1 MSILSVEDLGIS
13 YEIDKRDYLAVN
25 DVNFKLNEGE
35 SMALVGESGS
45 GKSTI
50 GLSLMGLLP
59 PNGKVSS
66 GLIRFHDREI
76 ALLKEREVR
85 ELRWKHISMVF
96 QGSMNA
102 LDPILTVRNQLGEV
116 LKFHENKSKSE
127 AEPIIVDML
136 QKVGLKPSV
145 MNLYPHEMSGGM
157 KQRVVIAM
165 ALLLKPEL
173 LIADEPTTAL
183 DVTTQAEIIIQL
195 QQLIREEKMSVIF
208 ITHDLSLVPQLCSKV
223 VILYG
228 GTTMESGAVDD
239 VFGNPLNPYT
249 SALMNSVVSLEGKN
263 TQAIPGNPPTLQT
276 VPLGCPFNK
285 RCAKAFSPCFESFPK
300 EYSTSNRNVRC
311 HLFGD
316 GKP

>member
-1 MSILSVEDLGIS
+1 LSILSVEDLGIS

-102 LDPILTVRNQLGEV
+102 LDPILTVRSQLSEV
-116 LKFHENKSKSE
+116 LKFHENKNKSE
-127 AEPIIVDML
+127 AETIIVDMF
-136 QKVGLKPSV
+136 QK
-145 MNLYPHEMSGGM
+145 
-157 KQRVVIAM
+157 
-165 ALLLKPEL
+165 
-173 LIADEPTTAL
+173 
-183 DVTTQAEIIIQL
+183 
-195 QQLIREEKMSVIF
+195 
-208 ITHDLSLVPQLCSKV
+208 
-223 VILYG
+223 
-228 GTTMESGAVDD
+228 
-239 VFGNPLNPYT
+239 
-249 SALMNSVVSLEGKN
+249 EGVK
-263 TQAIPGNPPTLQT
+263 
-276 VPLGCPFNK
+276 
-285 RCAKAFSPCFESFPK
+285 
-300 EYSTSNRNVRC
+300 
-311 HLFGD
+311 H
-316 GKP
+316 